1 LKPVG
6 HTAFLLDAK
15 IMGAVL
21 YHFLND
27 EDFRTTVKEEH
38 RVLSGLFDQYLA
50 NLRDVYADEIGSS
63 SSGN

>member
-1 LKPVG
+1 MG
-6 HTAFLLDAK
+6 HTGFLLDGK

-27 EDFRTTVKEEH
+27 EDFRNTVKEEH

-50 NLRDVYADEIGSS
+50 NLRDVYADEIEDS
-63 SSGN
+63 SSGH